1 MTLEEHLDKLKRD
14 PASSAIAGDRAFE
27 NKYMQGALFRWK
39 HTLKAIP
46 VSAEPLRVL
55 DIGATPFTIIVKREF
70 PHYRIFTVD
79 LTELLKERCDDE
91 GIELR
96 TCNLDAGKL
105 PFDSGAFDVVIF
117 TQVLE
122 HVFFPPT
129 ELLREVRRVLGV
141 SGKLLLSV
149 PNIAGLSNRLRL
161 LFGRTVLQ
169 DADGQFQVNSNAQ
182 MHGHGHLHEYTR
194 HEIASICRSAGF
206 TVVNTKMVAPSPSDI
221 RRYAAGWSAARFA
234 YYSILAFAPNFRP
247 IIEIACQK

>member
-1 MTLEEHLDKLKRD
+1 MTLEEHIDKLNRS
-14 PASSAIAGDRAFE
+14 PASSAIANDSAFE
-27 NKYMQGALFRWK
+27 SNYIRGALFRWK
-39 HTLKAIP
+39 HTFRTIP
-46 VSAEPLRVL
+46 ISAAPLRVL

-70 PHYRIFTVD
+70 PHYKVSTVD
-79 LTELLKERCDDE
+79 LTELLKERMAAE

-122 HVFFPPT
+122 HVFFPPSD
-129 ELLREVRRVLGV
+129 LLREVRRVLDR

-149 PNIAGLSNRLRL
+149 PNIAGLSNRMRL

-169 DADGQFQVNSNAQ
+169 DADGQFQVNANAE
-182 MHGHGHLHEYTR
+182 MHGHGHLHEYTGR
-194 HEIASICRSAGF
+194 EIASICRGAGF
-206 TVVNTKMVAPSPSDI
+206 TAVHSKMVAPSPFEIANDS
-221 RRYAAGWSAARFA
+221 AGCSAGRFV
-234 YYSILAFAPNFRP
+234 YYSILAFVPNFRP